1 MFTAP
6 YNNEVDN
13 QLWSGERM
21 RFRVVAVFRL
31 QFVFVVNL
39 YLKKENVIFEA
50 EDDYSWSFD

>member
-21 RFRVVAVFRL
+21 RFRGVAVFRL